1 MLGKIDEMVKEPFQ
15 RKKKRPIREILLKK
29 DLSRSS

>member
-15 RKKKRPIREILLKK
+15 RKKKTTDKRDPLQKGSL
-29 DLSRSS
+29 